1 MLNYDQPIVRTKAEK
16 PLAPSSGLSVMDLG
30 QLLWRR
36 KAGLIGAALIA
47 ACAAVALGKSLSP
60 KYTAIAQLY
69 VDPRELQLVDREL
82 TPRAQDV
89 SGLAMVVESQARLI
103 TSNSV
108 LLPVIQANRLDQDP
122 EFGGTGD
129 ARRGLSALLD
139 VIGLQG
145 GASEPT
151 RQGETAALDALGRH
165 ITVRKTE
172 RSFVVDIEVWS
183 KDPAKAAQ
191 LANAIASAYLA
202 ESRNSQAIAARRATN
217 DLSGRLKELQQRLRN
232 AETALATY
240 KAQNNFVGTQDTL
253 ISDQQLSAANQ
264 RLAAAHAQ
272 TLDAQARYD
281 QIEASRRTSNDPGA
295 IAEALQSP
303 TIANLR
309 AQYAEARKRYAEQ
322 SAELGPRHPAIRQAE
337 QQVEDM
343 RRTIGEEIA
352 RFALSAKN
360 DLARARDYEAA
371 TTKALETQKQQ
382 AVQLSQAAVHLRELE
397 RDVDASRDVYQ
408 SFLKRSR
415 ETEEQES
422 LNTSAARIIG
432 EATVPQRRSFPPAMG
447 LLAMIGFVFGG
458 LAAAGLIIALDRL
471 RAETRRPDP
480 ADAIDQAPARQADD
494 IPRPEPSPIALPE
507 KPAIAL
513 QESPVVTLQEKPV
526 IALLQGTDV
535 IRTLGGILG
544 TTADVTRLGWPT
556 LRPSAARTDLLTAF
570 AGIRAVLG
578 RRTPDGTIPVAAV
591 IGAGAGEDRSIA
603 ALNFALAAARDGARV
618 LLIDA
623 DDTTRSLSRRA
634 QQLDGSEPGRHGW
647 LSIGSKDGRAIGT
660 TNGITIL
667 PAADTGAG
675 KTAKTICTAIAQACK
690 VGSYDFVVLD
700 GPALP
705 WSAEAEKVLECA
717 TALIAVLPARSDL
730 DQSLDAIITALGG
743 AEHKLAGV
751 VVNELDHPAVS
762 EQRSRQYA

>member
-1 MLNYDQPIVRTKAEK
+1 MLNYDQPIVRAK
-16 PLAPSSGLSVMDLG
+16 PARATDPSSTSFSVMDLG
-30 QLLWRR
+30 RLLWRR
-36 KAGLIGAALIA
+36 KAGIVSAALIGA
-47 ACAAVALGKSLSP
+47 CVAIVIGKSLSP
-60 KYTAIAQLY
+60 KYTAVAQLY

-103 TSNSV
+103 TSSSV
-108 LLPVIQANRLDQDP
+108 LLPVIQAGRLDQDP
-122 EFGGTGD
+122 EFGGVEAKG
-129 ARRGLSALLD
+129 GLSSLLGL
-139 VIGLQG
+139 IGLQG

-151 RQGETAALDALGRH
+151 KQGETAALDALGRH

-183 KDPAKAAQ
+183 KDAAKAAQ
-191 LANAIASAYLA
+191 LANAIAGAYLT
-202 ESRNSQAIAARRATN
+202 ESRNSQAVAARRATN

-281 QIEASRRTSNDPGA
+281 QIEASRRSSNDPGA

-343 RRTIGEEIA
+343 RRTISEETA
-352 RFALSAKN
+352 RFALAAKN

-432 EATVPQRRSFPPAMG
+432 EATVPQRRSFPPAMS
-447 LLAMIGFVFGG
+447 LLAMIGLVFGG

-471 RAETRRPDP
+471 RAETMRPDP
-480 ADAIDQAPARQADD
+480 ADTMGEAPAKPVDD
-494 IPRPEPSPIALPE
+494 TPRPEPSPVALPE
-507 KPAIAL
+507 KPVFAR
-513 QESPVVTLQEKPV
+513 QETPV
-526 IALLQGTDV
+526 IALLQATDV

-544 TTADVTRLGWPT
+544 SAADVTRLGWPT
-556 LRPSAARTDLLTAF
+556 LRPTPAQTDLLTAF
-570 AGIRAVLG
+570 DEIRASLG
-578 RRTPDGTIPVAAV
+578 RRAADDAMPVAAV
-591 IGAGAGEDRSIA
+591 IGTGTGDDRSIA

-623 DDTTRSLSRRA
+623 DCTTRSLSERA
-634 QQLDGSEPGRHGW
+634 QRLDGSEPSRRGW
-647 LSIGSKDGRAIGT
+647 LSIGSKAERAIVT
-660 TNGITIL
+660 TNGIAIL
-667 PAADTGAG
+667 PAAESSTGKA
-675 KTAKTICTAIAQACK
+675 TEAIRTAIAQARK
-690 VGSYDFVVLD
+690 TGGYDLVILD

-705 WSAEAEKVLECA
+705 WSADARRILDCA
-717 TALIAVLPARSDL
+717 AALIAVLPAGPDL
-730 DQSLDAIITALGG
+730 DQSLDGIVAALDGSEG
-743 AEHKLAGV
+743 KLAGV
-751 VVNELDHPAVS
+751 VVNELDHTVEPR
-762 EQRSRQYA
+762 QQSRQYA